1 MEEVAA
7 IAKAWCTFEETLS
20 SFILPLARRGNAYCR
35 DLRDIL
41 GAGAR
46 RGSSTTAA
54 ALRHV
59 DDVVARLRE
68 FRRRGLSEAARKG
81 GVRGRVGRDALRMRV
96 AGDDAQCVIK
106 NRGVDDW
113 LTATAPDGDAFFVPP
128 GLELAVIRDA
138 ATGAEIWRRDA
149 AQSGGQQI
157 WRALGCEAD
166 GDAPMTPTLA
176 LDFDLDKAAALDID
190 DGLDALHVEEEATS
204 VDCVFAAPLDI
215 DEDDERLLRLLLMR
229 SLLPHNANKVGPEPS
244 ATRS

>member
-1 MEEVAA
+1 MTGFHVHVGRAFGRGNFFAMEEVAA

-68 FRRRGLSEAARKG
+68 VRRRGLSEAARQG

-106 NRGVDDW
+106 IEAS
-113 LTATAPDGDAFFVPP
+113 T
-128 GLELAVIRDA
+128 
-138 ATGAEIWRRDA
+138 TG
-149 AQSGGQQI
+149 
-157 WRALGCEAD
+157 
-166 GDAPMTPTLA
+166 
-176 LDFDLDKAAALDID
+176 
-190 DGLDALHVEEEATS
+190 
-204 VDCVFAAPLDI
+204 
-215 DEDDERLLRLLLMR
+215 
-229 SLLPHNANKVGPEPS
+229 
-244 ATRS
+244 